1 MATRNQS
8 KLTTNQ
14 SN

>member
-1 MATRNQS
+1 LD

-14 SN
+14 VETT